1 MPYLPSRRLEAI
13 AAALL
18 PPSSREHVL
27 GDLTECAH
35 TPGQYLASFVAVLPK
50 VVFSEL
56 RRKLRAD
63 SGLALVAALTA
74 AALGIAAVATRG
86 RALAVPGEWLRW
98 TAPGVVWLIGCALA
112 AAYGR
117 AGTRLWNGWCVLGAF
132 VASIG
137 AAALAGAHLA
147 AATTAVAVAAAAHIA
162 ITLPRAA
169 NELAR
174 LAPARAPLSLDNL
187 DERARDFQRKI
198 WWRNFR
204 ESAAGLVVLTANF
217 GNITN
222 ATSAVERAGPLLTT
236 AGILCVMLVLHTRA
250 GSRRVPGTSDARS
263 LLRFH
268 QDEIL
273 RQRDMLRLV
282 PLWYLLPL
290 APGMVVGVV
299 AKGRPVSGAVALTIA
314 AIIFYGVARLNQ
326 WGARWLDRELADA
339 QAIATGTPDRSA
351 GS

>member
-27 GDLTECAH
+27 GDLAECAH
-35 TPGQYLASFVAVLPK
+35 TRAQYLAAFAAVLPK

-63 SGLALVAALTA
+63 SGLTLMAALTA
-74 AALGIAAVATRG
+74 AALGIAAVVTRG

-98 TAPGVVWLIGCALA
+98 AAPGVVWMIGCALA

-117 AGTRLWNGWCVLGAF
+117 AGTRLWNGWGVLTALVG
-132 VASIG
+132 SIG
-137 AAALAGAHLA
+137 AAALAGADV
-147 AATTAVAVAAAAHIA
+147 AATTTAIVVATAAHIA
-162 ITLPRAA
+162 FTLPRAA

-174 LAPARAPLSLDNL
+174 LAPVRAPLSFDNL
-187 DERARDFQRKI
+187 GERARDFQRKI

-204 ESAAGLVVLTANF
+204 ESFAGLVVLAANF

-222 ATSAVERAGPLLTT
+222 ATSAAERAGPLLVV
-236 AGILCVMLVLHTRA
+236 AGILGVMLVLHTRA
-250 GSRRVPGTSDARS
+250 ASRRVPDTSDARS
-263 LLRFH
+263 LLQFH
-268 QDEIL
+268 QDEIM
-273 RQRDMLRLV
+273 RQRDMLRWV

-299 AKGRPVSGAVALTIA
+299 AKGRPVSGAVALA
-314 AIIFYGVARLNQ
+314 VVAIIFYGVARLNQ

-339 QAIATGTPDRSA
+339 QAIATGTRGRSA
-351 GS
+351 ES